1 MARITVT
8 AAGGRNRVA
17 FLDMIAVSEIGS
29 DLLAKSDDGYNVLV
43 GSTPSRLLLFSNYAA
58 HPNVLNRQIPVP
70 STAAGR
76 YQILTRWWRIY
87 QAQMK
92 LGLRS
97 GFAGP
102 VRIAAAAR
110 ARRIAVDRRRPP
122 PRGGGEGVE
131 RMGQPAGAGYG
142 QHENKIEHLLAAY
155 RAAGG
160 EVVAMTWIDPRI
172 WLLVVAGVVAGSA
185 CGYLRAP

>member
-1 MARITVT
+1 MARISVT

-29 DLLAKSDDGYNVLV
+29 DLLGTSDDGYNVLV
-43 GSTPSRLLLFSNYAA
+43 GSTPSRPLLFSNYAT

-76 YQILTRWWRIY
+76 YQILARWWRIY

-92 LGLRS
+92 LPD
-97 GFAGP
+97 FGP
-102 VRIAAAAR
+102 VSQDRYALQQLREHGALPLIDAGR
-110 ARRIAVDRRRPP
+110 FREAVAKVSNVWASLP
-122 PRGGGEGVE
+122 
-131 RMGQPAGAGYG
+131 GAGYG
-142 QHENKIEHLLAAY
+142 QHENQIEHLLAAY

-160 EVVAMTWIDPRI
+160 EVVA
-172 WLLVVAGVVAGSA
+172 
-185 CGYLRAP
+185 

>member
-1 MARITVT
+1 MARISVT

-17 FLDMIAVSEIGS
+17 FLDMIAASEIGS
-29 DLLAKSDDGYNVLV
+29 ALLAKSDDGYNVLV
-43 GSTPSRLLLFSNYAA
+43 GSTPSRPLLFSSYAA

-92 LGLRS
+92 LPD
-97 GFAGP
+97 FGP
-102 VRIAAAAR
+102 VSQDRYALQQLRERGALTLIDAGR
-110 ARRIAVDRRRPP
+110 FREAVAKVSNVWASLP
-122 PRGGGEGVE
+122 
-131 RMGQPAGAGYG
+131 GAGYG

-160 EVVAMTWIDPRI
+160 EVTA
-172 WLLVVAGVVAGSA
+172 
-185 CGYLRAP
+185 

>member
-1 MARITVT
+1 MARISVT
-8 AAGGRNRVA
+8 AAGGRNRIA

-43 GSTPSRLLLFSNYAA
+43 GSTSSRPLLFASYAA

-92 LGLRS
+92 LPD
-97 GFAGP
+97 FGP
-102 VRIAAAAR
+102 VSQDLY
-110 ARRIAVDRRRPP
+110 AVQQLREHGALALIDAGRFREAVAKVSNVWASLP
-122 PRGGGEGVE
+122 
-131 RMGQPAGAGYG
+131 GAGYG
-142 QHENKIEHLLAAY
+142 QHENKLEHLLAAY
-155 RAAGG
+155 RTAGG
-160 EVVAMTWIDPRI
+160 EVLA
-172 WLLVVAGVVAGSA
+172 
-185 CGYLRAP
+185 

>member
-1 MARITVT
+1 MARITII

-17 FLDMIAVSEIGS
+17 FLDKLAASEIGT

-43 GSTPSRLLLFSNYAA
+43 GSTPSRPLLFSSYAA

-76 YQILTRWWRIY
+76 YQILARWWRIY

-92 LGLRS
+92 LPDFGPISQDRYALQQLRER
-97 GFAGP
+97 GALPLIDAG
-102 VRIAAAAR
+102 RFR
-110 ARRIAVDRRRPP
+110 EAVTKVSNVWASLP
-122 PRGGGEGVE
+122 
-131 RMGQPAGAGYG
+131 GAGYG
-142 QHENKIEHLLAAY
+142 QHENKIEHLLDAY

-160 EVVAMTWIDPRI
+160 EVVA
-172 WLLVVAGVVAGSA
+172 
-185 CGYLRAP
+185 